1 MSQSDYIKYKKTS
14 NKLRIDNTSINN
26 KEPAVFVSSD
36 YTDFKQFNLEN
47 TINDTS
53 PTFNYIVQDGRHLV
67 FGMDKVVS
75 SCPTFVVCSN
85 TNIRANRVPMSAS
98 RFTPTPQPLN
108 WNDLNNLKKQRFLD
122 CKCDT
127 SLYRQ

>member
-75 SCPTFVVCSN
+75 SCPQFIDCN
-85 TNIRANRVPMSAS
+85 GTNLRPNRVPMSAS

-108 WNDLNNLKKQRFLD
+108 WNDLNTLKKQRFLD

>member
-98 RFTPTPQPLN
+98 RFTPTPPPLD
-108 WNDLNNLKKQRFLD
+108 WNSLNTLNKQRFLD
-122 CKCDT
+122 CKCNT
-127 SLYRQ
+127 SLYR

>member
-14 NKLRIDNTSINN
+14 TKLRIDNSSVNN
-26 KEPAVFVSSD
+26 KEPPVFGSSD
-36 YTDFKQFNLEN
+36 YIDFKQYHLEN

-53 PTFNYIVQDGRHLV
+53 LTFNYIVQDGRHLV

-75 SCPTFVVCSN
+75 TCPNFIDCSN
-85 TNIRANRVPMSAS
+85 TNLRPNRVPMLSS
-98 RFTPTPQPLN
+98 QFTPTPRPLN
-108 WNDLNNLKKQRFLD
+108 WNDLNTLKKQRLLD
-122 CKCDT
+122 CGCNT

>member
-1 MSQSDYIKYKKTS
+1 MSQSDYIKFKKTAT
-14 NKLRIDNTSINN
+14 KLRIDNTSINN

-98 RFTPTPQPLN
+98 RFTPTPPPLD
-108 WNDLNNLKKQRFLD
+108 WNSLNTLNKQRFLD
-122 CKCDT
+122 CKCNT
-127 SLYRQ
+127 SLYR

>member
-1 MSQSDYIKYKKTS
+1 MSQSDYIKFKKTATKIS
-14 NKLRIDNTSINN
+14 IDNRSINN
-26 KEPAVFVSSD
+26 KEPAVFESGN

-47 TINDTS
+47 TINNTS
-53 PTFNYIVQDGRHLV
+53 PTFNYIVPTGHQIV

-75 SCPTFVVCSN
+75 SCPGFIDCID
-85 TNIRANRVPMSAS
+85 TNVRPNRVPMSTS
-98 RFTPTPQPLN
+98 RFTPTPSRLN
-108 WNDLNNLKKQRFLD
+108 WNALNTLNKQRFLD